1 MEGNPLLQVIIALI
15 ILLLMGYVAYNIYV
29 IELHNM
35 FKGDNNIKKEI
46 DIIQGVYDFQSN
58 GEWKYNTINK
68 LHNSYLD
75 ISPSINQS
83 GGAEYSYNF
92 WLYVNQTELDKNP
105 NNKKDLA
112 IFLKGEKEF
121 YYNKDSNF
129 NCSGSFH
136 APTTEKSA
144 TLVTK
149 SPLIRLKGDG
159 SALIFEYNNLL
170 TPDSFRN
177 NFNNEKCSEILTSSL
192 DEWEQRNKN
201 LLGIYDI
208 KFDKKWYMI
217 TFVLKELADPND
229 ILTNNR
235 ALCKIYIN
243 GMLMYENKIETIY
256 GDDKR
261 LSATPKNVNSP
272 FYINPKFDNIIN
284 SNYNYFMSSSD
295 LATPNVVKI
304 ADLKY
309 FNYAAND
316 DIILS
321 IYNRGLNQTKAVKK
335 SAFIPNHNAMVTY
348 NDIEDSKI
356 LKVP

>member
-1 MEGNPLLQVIIALI
+1 MEDNPLLQVIIALI
-15 ILLLMGYVAYNIYV
+15 VLLLMGYVAYNIYV
-29 IELHNM
+29 IELHKM

-46 DIIQGVYDFQSN
+46 DIIQGVYDYYNN

-92 WLYVNQTELDKNP
+92 WLYVNQTELKAGT
-105 NNKKDLA
+105 NNDKDLA
-112 IFLKGEKEF
+112 LFLKGEKEV
-121 YYNKDSNF
+121 YYNNDKNF
-129 NCSGSFH
+129 NCAGSIH
-136 APTTEKSA
+136 SPSAEKSI
-144 TLVTK
+144 TLITK
-149 SPLIRLKGDG
+149 NPLIRLRGDG

-170 TPDSFRN
+170 TPDSYRN
-177 NFNNEKCSEILTSSL
+177 NFNNEKCNDKLSSSL
-192 DEWEQRNKN
+192 STWEQRNKN

-256 GDDKR
+256 GEDR
-261 LSATPKNVNSP
+261 RSATPKNNNSP
-272 FYINPKFDNIIN
+272 FYINPTFDNAIN
-284 SNYNYFMSSSD
+284 SNYNYFMPSTALQKS
-295 LATPNVVKI
+295 NVVKV

-309 FNYAAND
+309 FNYSVND

-321 IYNRGLNQTKAVKK
+321 IYNRGLNQTKTTKK
-335 SAFIPNHNAMVTY
+335 SNFVPNHNAMVTY